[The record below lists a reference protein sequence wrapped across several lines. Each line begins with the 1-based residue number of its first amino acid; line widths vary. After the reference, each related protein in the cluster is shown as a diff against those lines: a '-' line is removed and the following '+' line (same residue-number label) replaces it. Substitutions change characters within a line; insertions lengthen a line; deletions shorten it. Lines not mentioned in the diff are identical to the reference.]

1 MPEGHAL
8 HRLARRQ
15 QKQFG
20 GQRVAVSS
28 PQGRFGPEAGL
39 LDGLVFQSAEA
50 WGKHLVYRFGS
61 SPLADG
67 DRSSR
72 LVHIHLGI
80 YGAFTEE
87 SLPMPA
93 PTGQVRL
100 RMVGD
105 DLGVD
110 LRGPNACELY
120 TPADLDALIARLGPD
135 PLRPDADPEQA
146 WERISRSRRS
156 VGSLLMDQKVIAG
169 VGNIYRAEVLFRAG
183 IDPMRPGTTIT
194 REEFDEIWADLADLM
209 PIGME
214 TGRIH
219 VVRPDDD
226 HGAPA
231 YAPNRPGTYV
241 YRRAGVRCRLC
252 GTTIVRREWE
262 GRNLFWCPDCQS

>member
-15 QKQFG
+15 RDQFG

-28 PQGRFGPEAGL
+28 PQGRFGPEAAV
-39 LDGLVFQSAEA
+39 LDGMVFQTAEA
-50 WGKHLVYRFGS
+50 WGKHLVYTFTAS
-61 SPLADG
+61 SGTGP
-67 DRSSR
+67 SY

-87 SLPMPA
+87 ALPMPE

-100 RMVGD
+100 RMVGE
-105 DLGVD
+105 DLGID

-120 TPADLDALIARLGPD
+120 TPADLDALLVRLGPD
-135 PLRPDADPEQA
+135 PLRSDADPDQA
-146 WERISRSRRS
+146 WRRISRSRRS
-156 VGSLLMDQKVIAG
+156 IGSLLMDQKVIAG
-169 VGNIYRAEVLFRAG
+169 IGNIYRAEVLFRTG
-183 IDPMRPGTTIT
+183 IDPMRPGVGVSRT
-194 REEFDEIWADLADLM
+194 EFDAIWADLVELM
-209 PIGME
+209 PVGVE

-231 YAPNRPGTYV
+231 YAPNRPRTYV
-241 YRRAGVRCRLC
+241 YRRAGEPCRLC
-252 GTTIVRREWE
+252 GTPVRRRDLE
-262 GRNLFWCPDCQS
+262 GRNLFWCPSCQS

>member
-15 QKQFG
+15 RQQFG

-28 PQGRFGPEAGL
+28 PQGRFGPEAAL
-39 LDGLVFQSAEA
+39 LDGLVFADAQA
-50 WGKHLVYRFGS
+50 WGKHLVYRFDDGQ
-61 SPLADG
+61 AD
-67 DRSSR
+67 RR
-72 LVHIHLGI
+72 PPKLVHVHLGI

-87 SLPMPA
+87 ALPMPA
-93 PTGQVRL
+93 PTGQIRL

-135 PLRPDADPEQA
+135 PLHPDADPDIA
-146 WERISRSRRS
+146 WDKIRRSRRAI
-156 VGSLLMDQKVIAG
+156 GSLLMDQKVIAG

-183 IDPMRPGTTIT
+183 IDPHRPGTTIS
-194 REEFDEIWADLADLM
+194 RGEFDEIWSDLVDLM
-209 PIGME
+209 PVGMS
-214 TGRIH
+214 TGLIH
-219 VVRPDDD
+219 VIRPEDD

-231 YAPNRPGTYV
+231 YAPNRPRTYV
-241 YRRAGVRCRLC
+241 YRRASDPCRLC
-252 GTTIVRREWE
+252 GSPVAWQQME
-262 GRNLFWCPDCQS
+262 GRNLFWCPTCQS